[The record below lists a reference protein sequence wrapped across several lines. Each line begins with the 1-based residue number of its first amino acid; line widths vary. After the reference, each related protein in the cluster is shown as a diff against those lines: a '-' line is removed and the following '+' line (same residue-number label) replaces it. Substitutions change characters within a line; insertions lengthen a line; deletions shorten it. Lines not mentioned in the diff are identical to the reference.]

1 MNKLAAILF
10 VLGVLS
16 ALFGYW
22 GMSTESGRRHFDEM
36 AGMIPFGAC
45 VLGGAFGLTAVA
57 LVVISFFRH
66 R

>member
-1 MNKLAAILF
+1 MNKLATILF

-22 GMSTESGRRHFDEM
+22 GMSTEAGRRHFDEM

-45 VLGGAFGLTAVA
+45 VAGGLFTLTALI
-57 LVVISFFRH
+57 LVLIAFLRH